1 MVKSEKAN
9 GGTTREQAYSR
20 KNEKFNKKAARYIHE
35 LASEKGKDNL
45 TVATF
50 CQ

>member
-1 MVKSEKAN
+1 MKSEKAN
-9 GGTTREQAYSR
+9 GGTTREQAYSG
-20 KNEKFNKKAARYIHE
+20 KNEKLNKKAARYIHE
-35 LASEKGKDNL
+35 LASEKEKDNL